1 MRYKCPIIKEKT
13 ANTMLNKYKDETWM
27 KEIIKC
33 QNEISSSS
41 ETNGYYVAAYRDTE
55 IFYWMNIPEWILE
68 SKSQH
73 VKNCL
78 DIGGAYGTLA
88 LYCKNIF
95 DCNVYIT
102 DFVDNYLSK
111 SLLKK
116 YNITYAVNNI
126 ELDPFPWNVKFDV
139 IILTEVLEHFNF
151 HPIPTL
157 KKIHSLL
164 SDDGCVFL
172 STPDSIEWGVTTKY
186 YNSLEEIPL
195 PVKVTSQAID
205 DHVWQYNK
213 NELLYVLDEAGFY
226 VEKFAYS
233 KGVMARHFNLM
244 LRKKP
249 KFETTEQLQA
259 ELNTKSEIS
268 SYLKNAL
275 VDRSEKLTLLKK
287 ELDANSI
294 TVGQL
299 KKELATTSDVMDQ
312 LKNELKNEND
322 KITSLNHESDLLHQ
336 ELNLFRHELDVIKT
350 SRSYRLAQIYGKK
363 LAGTAGGKLFE
374 KILDYIVEKNN
385 KPK

>member
-1 MRYKCPIIKEKT
+1 
-13 ANTMLNKYKDETWM
+13 M

-33 QNEISSSS
+33 QNEITSFPDK
-41 ETNGYYVAAYRDTE
+41 NAYYIDGYRDTE

-68 SKSQH
+68 LKSHH

-88 LYCKNIF
+88 IYCKNIF
-95 DCNVYIT
+95 NCNVFIIDLLDTY
-102 DFVDNYLSK
+102 FSK
-111 SLLKK
+111 LLLKK
-116 YNITYAVNNI
+116 YDISYAANNI

-157 KKIHSLL
+157 KKINSLL
-164 SDDGCVFL
+164 SDDGCIFL
-172 STPDSIEWGVTTKY
+172 STPDSVEWGVTTKY
-186 YNSLEEIPL
+186 FNSLEEIPL
-195 PVKVTSQAID
+195 PVKDSTEAID
-205 DHVWQYNK
+205 DHHWHYNK

-249 KFETTEQLQA
+249 KFETMEQLQA

-268 SYLKNAL
+268 NYLKNTL

-299 KKELATTSDVMDQ
+299 KKELATTSNVIDQ

-322 KITSLNHESDLLHQ
+322 KITRLNHESDLLHQ